1 MPFFKKDLDL
11 SNGQVRSVYAYTEA
25 DRPLMDRVWRERYA
39 LRAVET
45 A

>member
-11 SNGQVRSVYAYTEA
+11 LNGQVRSVYAYTEA
-25 DRPLMDRVWRERYA
+25 DRPLMDRVWHEHYA